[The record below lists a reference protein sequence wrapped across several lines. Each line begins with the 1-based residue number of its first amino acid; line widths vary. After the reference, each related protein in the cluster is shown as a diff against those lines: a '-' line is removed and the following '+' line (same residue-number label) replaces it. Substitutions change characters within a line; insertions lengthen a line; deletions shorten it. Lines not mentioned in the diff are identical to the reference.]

1 MILNEQGMLNRAEWE
16 EKGYR
21 LPAYDRPAMVAKTM
35 ANPNWLHFGAG
46 NIFKAFQADAAQR
59 MLDAGLTDIGI
70 IAAERREKK
79 PMTSDN
85 YLVKVTLRSD
95 GQVEKAVVGSIAET
109 VYLYGNEARLQEI
122 FVNPSLQMV
131 SFTITE
137 KGYALNDGNGETLP
151 EIAADLAAGPAGAK
165 SYMGK
170 LTALLYARY
179 NAGATPVAM
188 VSMDNCSHNGDKLK
202 EAVGGFALAWT

>member
-1 MILNEQGMLNRAEWE
+1 MILNEQGMLDRAAWE

-21 LPAYDRPAMVAKTM
+21 LPAYDRAAMVEKTK

-79 PMTSDN
+79 PMTSDI
-85 YLVKVTLRSD
+85 YVIKVTLRSD

-109 VYLYGNEARLQEI
+109 VYLYGGEARLQEI

-137 KGYALNDGNGETLP
+137 KGYALRDGKGEILP
-151 EIAADLAAGPAGAK
+151 DIAADLAAGPAGAK

-179 NAGATPVAM
+179 QAGSRPCRHAV
-188 VSMDNCSHNGDKLK
+188 HNP
-202 EAVGGFALAWT
+202 FR